1 MVRRVISTNI
11 VLRLLISDLRK
22 YANQYKAPVWD
33 AVAELLSKSSR
44 KRPVVNLSKISR
56 YSSDGDTIVVPGK
69 VLGSGTLSKRV
80 TIAAFS
86 FSETALNKIKA
97 GGGRGI
103 TIRDLLKENPEGRGV
118 KIII

>member
-1 MVRRVISTNI
+1 VVKRVISTNI

-33 AVAELLSKSSR
+33 AVADILSKSSR
-44 KRPVVNLSKISR
+44 RRPAVNLSKISR
-56 YSSDGDTIVVPGK
+56 YSGEGDVIVVPGK
-69 VLGSGTLSKRV
+69 VLGSGTLNKRITV
-80 TIAAFS
+80 AAFS
-86 FSETALNKIKA
+86 FSKTALDKIKA
-97 GGGRGI
+97 SGSRSM

>member
-1 MVRRVISTNI
+1 VVKRIISTNI
-11 VLRLLISDLRK
+11 ILRLLISDLRK

-33 AVAELLSKSSR
+33 AVADILSKSSR
-44 KRPVVNLSKISR
+44 KRPAVNLSKISR
-56 YSSDGDTIVVPGK
+56 YSEEGGIVVVPGK

-80 TIAAFS
+80 TVAAFS

-97 GGGRGI
+97 SGSRGI